1 MKKLLTAAFAASF
14 VLSPALAPA
23 LAGDLEGYCVE
34 YTTGSGGDPSGCA
47 CLAEQAD
54 ASMAEEL
61 MAVAS
66 EADLEG
72 LSDASKEAL
81 ATCWPS

>member
-1 MKKLLTAAFAASF
+1 MKKLMTAVFAASF
-14 VLSPALAPA
+14 VLTPA

-34 YTTGSGGDPSGCA
+34 YTTSSGGDPSGCA

-54 ASMAEEL
+54 ASMTEEL

-66 EADLEG
+66 EADLEN